1 MSDDDDARVP
11 GDAYLQLGAELQ
23 SCTEEIKA
31 IEAQQAS
38 LEAQKVVLKTR
49 LRGIESQL
57 GLPSSMPDTPNN
69 GLLEAITKCLAPKP
83 AVASKINGADG
94 TTLSAPATPA
104 TPGVVLAGEVEPPPV
119 KLDRATCFLTLVERN
134 GGALVAHWSEIA
146 VVGASRAALD
156 AHLLRSRQPPSPLIA
171 QVRWLLSCPT
181 SPLHASSW
189 PPKAMS
195 SSATSAGR
203 T

>member
-1 MSDDDDARVP
+1 MPDDAAARIP
-11 GDAYLQLGAELQ
+11 GDACLQLGAELQ

-38 LEAQKVVLKTR
+38 LEAQKVELKSR

-57 GLPSSMPDTPNN
+57 GLPSSMPDTPDN
-69 GLLEAITKCLAPKP
+69 GLLKAITKCLAPKP
-83 AVASKINGADG
+83 AVVSKINGADG

-104 TPGVVLAGEVEPPPV
+104 TPGVALSGEVEPPPV
-119 KLDRATCFLTLVERN
+119 KLGRATCFLTLVERN
-134 GGALVAHWSEIA
+134 GGALVALWSEIA
-146 VVGASRAALD
+146 VAGASHAALE
-156 AHLLRSRQPPSPLIA
+156 AHLLRSRQFPSPLVA

-189 PPKAMS
+189 RPKAMS